1 MNPKDKDA
9 TIARLTAERDDWKAR
24 YFRMRDE
31 RDKAQIASA
40 NYASFN
46 HEWRQRAEAAE
57 AKLAEV
63 LAERDHHNAFAS
75 FLSGEYDTVLA
86 GRNDEFDRAE
96 AAENKL
102 ADAEARGFALLDE
115 NARLNAA
122 LLVLGAYLMEKGEA
136 FRVGDGAELLDAY
149 HAALSPVPQA
159 DPVRGA
165 AQVLLD
171 DDISLSKMAEAVH
184 DGPLG
189 ADDHRFSAATKQGAW
204 CLDVV
209 RAALRALAQKGGE

>member
-1 MNPKDKDA
+1 MTDDQSA
-9 TIARLTAERDDWKAR
+9 TIARLTAERDKWFEASGAHHVAS
-24 YFRMRDE
+24 MRE
-31 RDKAQIASA
+31 A
-40 NYASFN
+40 
-46 HEWRQRAEAAE
+46 QRADQAE

-63 LAERDHHNAFAS
+63 MAERDAARDEGFAQ
-75 FLSGEYDTVLA
+75 GI
-86 GRNDEFDRAE
+86 E
-96 AAENKL
+96 AAAKVASGWL
-102 ADAEARGFALLDE
+102 AAFQGVEIQRTSAREYACDAVMDIADGIRAL
-115 NARLNAA
+115 
-122 LLVLGAYLMEKGEA
+122 VPP
-136 FRVGDGAELLDAY
+136 VDA
-149 HAALSPVPQA
+149 HKTPVHDRQAGLSLTDDTQTTQA
-159 DPVRGA
+159 DPVREA